1 MICHVYKRG
10 RLYWGKLRL
19 EGVGPVSRF
28 PLGTVDRRVAQAKLC
43 QIAEERQKEANGM
56 LPPRPV
62 REAAQRP
69 LADLCAAFL
78 ADMRAVGRSP
88 KTLLKYGSDLRTLT
102 AACGWRCLRDV
113 RAASFIA
120 WRSQS
125 GLSGKTCN
133 DKLAAMNCLLRWL
146 ARQGMIRESPLAFL
160 PRAPLCRK
168 PCRRALTPEE
178 AGRLLGSAPHF
189 RAVVYLVAMKTGLR
203 RSELNQLRWEDVR
216 LDDRGPEASGC
227 ADVSAPRAD
236 GACAAVCSQ
245 ASVVAGT
252 ARERRSGIS
261 VSAASIPIHAAGP
274 MIRAR
279 AAITKNRKD
288 ASLPLAA
295 DVVAALRSIRE
306 PDAAPFAYVFNG
318 RVPRMMTFRRDLSRA
333 GIVYQDAAGRRV
345 DFHSLRMAFGT
356 WLAVCGAHPRVA
368 MELMRHSDLKLTM
381 KIYTDV
387 SQLPLAA
394 SVAALPSF
402 EAGNSGSALHENRPL
417 KIANC

>member
-1 MICHVYKRG
+1 MICHPYKRG

-19 EGVGPVSRF
+19 DRETQVSRF
-28 PLGTVDRRVAQAKLC
+28 PLGTSDRQVAQSKLC
-43 QIAEERQKEANGM
+43 QIAREREKEANGM

-69 LADLCAAFL
+69 LAELQAVFLSDMQAA
-78 ADMRAVGRSP
+78 GRSP
-88 KTLLKYGSDLRTLT
+88 KTLKKYGSDLRTLT
-102 AACGWRCLRDV
+102 AACGWRFLPDV
-113 RAASFIA
+113 RASAFVA
-120 WRSQS
+120 WRSQC

-133 DKLAAMNCLLRWL
+133 DKLSAMSCFLRWL
-146 ARQGMIRESPLAFL
+146 ARQGMLRENPLAYVARS
-160 PRAPLCRK
+160 PSTRV

-178 AGRLLGSAPHF
+178 AQRLLACAPRS

-216 LDDRGPEASGC
+216 LDPRGAETSPALESSAKQGRARASDAASASSTPFVASGP
-227 ADVSAPRAD
+227 S
-236 GACAAVCSQ
+236 
-245 ASVVAGT
+245 
-252 ARERRSGIS
+252 
-261 VSAASIPIHAAGP
+261 
-274 MIRAR
+274 IRAR

-288 ASLPLAA
+288 ACLPLAA
-295 DVVAALRSIRE
+295 DVAAALRSIR
-306 PDAAPFAYVFNG
+306 APGTPSFGYVFNG
-318 RVPRMMTFRRDLSRA
+318 HVPRMKTFRRDLSRA

-345 DFHSLRMAFGT
+345 DFHSLRMVFGT
-356 WLAVCGAHPRVA
+356 WLAVSGAHPRVA

-402 EAGNSGSALHENRPL
+402 GIGGWMAADAASDGLKVINS
-417 KIANC
+417 